1 MPAWASPGLAPGP
14 LRAFGA
20 VRGAAARRRRWW
32 WRVSLRVVFLVHA
45 GLFAECLALVED
57 PQGSFSQRC
66 FVPGGGAAPQG
77 AFSEPLEHPHPLDAG
92 TGLQDRADEPGDGNI
107 TRGVAQP
114 AVLAGRADQALL
126 FPVAQHPRG
135 DPDPLGEP
143 GDRQQPVI
151 PAHLII

>member
-1 MPAWASPGLAPGP
+1 MPAWASPGCATGP

-66 FVPGGGAAPQG
+66 FVAGGGAAPDV
-77 AFSEPLEHPHPLDAG
+77 AFSQPLEHPHPLH
-92 TGLQDRADEPGDGNI
+92 PGARFDG
-107 TRGVAQP
+107 P
-114 AVLAGRADQALL
+114 AWWAAART
-126 FPVAQHPRG
+126 HP
-135 DPDPLGEP
+135 P
-143 GDRQQPVI
+143 
-151 PAHLII
+151 